1 MIYANTNRF
10 NVFRMKLHF
19 QQVGCDLIYKKS
31 KRAQK
36 AAAEEEDDEDVVK
49 TSSSALSLYVAK
61 LKAPYKP
68 PAPKRMGPPKKF

>member
-1 MIYANTNRF
+1 
-10 NVFRMKLHF
+10 MKLHF

-31 KRAQK
+31 KK
-36 AAAEEEDDEDVVK
+36 YKNAEEEDEDEDVAP
-49 TSSSALSLYVAK
+49 SSAMSLYVAK